1 MSLWPT
7 ILQLLGLRDSAWR
20 GFGRSM
26 LDPDHPRCATD
37 PWGRLYGTPADP
49 SAPDTQ
55 REGWKHSD
63 RALKFD
69 LLRGTRYTA
78 EK

>member
-1 MSLWPT
+1 
-7 ILQLLGLRDSAWR
+7 
-20 GFGRSM
+20 M